1 MRVSALPE
9 LQAYP
14 PSFSPPPKA
23 AMEARDFSRVSLH
36 SETYYSVYMQDLLES
51 HQNIVISSPVIS
63 GPKVHELIDVLKEKQ
78 AAGISITIVTWEADA
93 YGFGDSAY
101 WMQLHDEMRQAGFFI
116 KAAEETCERFAI
128 IDQDIVWYGSMNLLG
143 KITMEDSMMR
153 VSDRNIAAELME
165 LTFGRK
171 Q

>member
-1 MRVSALPE
+1 
-9 LQAYP
+9 
-14 PSFSPPPKA
+14 
-23 AMEARDFSRVSLH
+23 
-36 SETYYSVYMQDLLES
+36 MQDLLES

-78 AAGISITIVTWEADA
+78 AVGISITIVTWEADA

-101 WMQLHDEMRQAGFFI
+101 WLQLHEEMRQAGFYI

-143 KITMEDSMMR
+143 KITLEDSMMR

-171 Q
+171 PPPFEKLSSLF